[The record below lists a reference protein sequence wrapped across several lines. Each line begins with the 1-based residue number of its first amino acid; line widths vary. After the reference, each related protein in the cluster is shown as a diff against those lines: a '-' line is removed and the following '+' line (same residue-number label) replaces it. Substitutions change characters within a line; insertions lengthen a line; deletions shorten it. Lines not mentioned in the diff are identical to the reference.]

1 MSGSVQKVWC
11 CLLGTGLILGQ
22 QCGPLG
28 LPLTFDIVIIHNCQ
42 MRTLALFCLFVFCL
56 CELPCSEI
64 INLLTSTMY
73 FVPNWISLNI
83 LYNCLPFLLLNLSSS
98 SDHLPALL
106 SPSVL
111 CPVSAITVSS
121 PAEVHSVR
129 GDAVTLTCT
138 FTSTSRA
145 TSRMSVDWSY
155 RPQTGGP
162 PQAVSTHHR
171 KWISILSWLIIQR
184 TLNEE
189 LLCFYAL
196 AWVHSIW
203 LPPALPSQYI
213 DLNCDAR

>member
-1 MSGSVQKVWC
+1 
-11 CLLGTGLILGQ
+11 
-22 QCGPLG
+22 
-28 LPLTFDIVIIHNCQ
+28 
-42 MRTLALFCLFVFCL
+42 
-56 CELPCSEI
+56 
-64 INLLTSTMY
+64 MY
-73 FVPNWISLNI
+73 FVPNWISLKI
-83 LYNCLPFLLLNLSSS
+83 LCNCLPFLLLNLSSS

-171 KWISILSWLIIQR
+171 K
-184 TLNEE
+184 
-189 LLCFYAL
+189 
-196 AWVHSIW
+196 
-203 LPPALPSQYI
+203 
-213 DLNCDAR
+213 